1 MENNG
6 WRMKDDEKFEINKD
20 TLEKMANK
28 ADELILKGERLEL
41 EKYAKQLTDR
51 RLFFKDMIDE
61 ARFLYITGNC
71 YQVLYQHREMEW
83 YSDDLSKAA
92 IFFRKAL
99 NILNKL
105 TFPSQETLFLKSCIE
120 TNLANSLSAQ
130 GRAFCCIPLWDRA
143 ISQSNPVAM
152 ICKAQNE
159 LFLAN
164 VLYDP
169 GHQEYHLFV
178 AYKLIVQGLKYK
190 KYLYEEQ
197 QIAFH
202 EDGELMKF
210 KNWFEGNFTESSFGE
225 FEVQSYEF
233 DTRKQKHYLAWCG
246 RNNLFINDLNDV
258 LCSEVV
264 YQDIISLPSFSY
276 KLNQSLSMHET
287 LMYHGNFDELK
298 NDYCYA
304 RYLFYTALN
313 IPQDTKHFFNDT
325 YPHVDDMSHSL
336 TNLKSS
342 HYKSAFRTL
351 YSLFD
356 KISYFL
362 HRFLELNDIKDDN
375 KITFDAIFRDISKKN
390 AWVPHPRLK
399 TSENSFIHALF
410 YILKDIR
417 DVKDATP
424 TTRWLDPEAKSFA
437 EIRNALEHRS
447 LKIIDD
453 FGYTLTQSDKE
464 YTSEK
469 LKKYIVE
476 KEQCILDLKKLHHEI
491 KDIENGK
498 NSNDLATITGR
509 KSALEIKK
517 KELESLINE
526 QHRLSTH
533 SLLITVSE
541 FESRTLTLMKLA
553 RNSIIYLS
561 LALHFEEQSKPRSDG
576 FIMPTVVPLR

>member
-1 MENNG
+1 
-6 WRMKDDEKFEINKD
+6 MKDDEKIEINKD
-20 TLEKMANK
+20 TLEKISK
-28 ADELILKGERLEL
+28 KVDELILKGERLEL
-41 EKYAKQLTDR
+41 GRYAKELTDKK
-51 RLFFKDMIDE
+51 FFFADMIDE
-61 ARFLYITGNC
+61 ARFLYIMGNC
-71 YQVLYQHREMEW
+71 YQVLYQHTEMEW

-92 IFFRKAL
+92 IFFRKSL
-99 NILNKL
+99 NALNKL
-105 TFPSQETLFLKSCIE
+105 TFPSQEALFLKSCIE

-130 GRAFCCIPLWDRA
+130 GRALCCIPLWDRA
-143 ISQSNPVAM
+143 IRQNNPVAM

-159 LFLAN
+159 LYLAK

-178 AYKLIVQGLKYK
+178 AYKLITQGLKYK

-197 QIAFH
+197 QVAFH
-202 EDGELMKF
+202 ENGELMKF
-210 KNWFEGNFTESSFGE
+210 KNWFESNFTESSFNE
-225 FEVQSYEF
+225 FEAQSYDF

-246 RNNLFINDLNDV
+246 DNNLFINDLNDV

-276 KLNQSLSMHET
+276 KLNQSLSMYEA

-304 RYLFYTALN
+304 RYLFYIALN

-325 YPHVDDMSHSL
+325 YPQVDDMSHSL
-336 TNLKSS
+336 INLKAS

-375 KITFDAIFRDISKKN
+375 KITFDAIFKDISKKN
-390 AWVPHPRLK
+390 TWMPHPRLK
-399 TSENSFIHALF
+399 MSENSFIHALF

-424 TTRWLDPEAKSFA
+424 TTRWLDPEAKSFS

-453 FGYTLTQSDKE
+453 FGYTLTQSDKK
-464 YTSEK
+464 YTSAQ
-469 LKKYIVE
+469 LKKYIAE
-476 KEQCILDLKKLHHEI
+476 RDQCVQDLKKIHHET
-491 KDIENGK
+491 KDMRNGK
-498 NSNDLATITGR
+498 NSNDVATMTNR

-517 KELESLINE
+517 KELESLIHE
-526 QHRLSTH
+526 QHKLSTH

-561 LALHFEEQSKPRSDG
+561 LALHLEEQSKPRSNG
-576 FIMPTVVPLR
+576 LVMPTVVPLR

>member
-1 MENNG
+1 
-6 WRMKDDEKFEINKD
+6 MKDYDELEISKD
-20 TLEKMANK
+20 TLEKMSHK
-28 ADELILKGERLEL
+28 ADELILKGDRLEL
-41 EKYAKQLTDR
+41 EEYSKELADKRLSFTDT
-51 RLFFKDMIDE
+51 MDE
-61 ARFLYITGNC
+61 ARFLYIMGNC
-71 YQVLYQHREMEW
+71 HQVLYQHREMDW

-92 IFFRKAL
+92 IFFRRAL
-99 NILNKL
+99 NIIKKIKFL
-105 TFPSQETLFLKSCIE
+105 SQENLFLKSCIE

-130 GRAFCCIPLWDRA
+130 GRAFCCIPLWDTA
-143 ISQSNPVAM
+143 IRQNNPIAM

-159 LFLAN
+159 LYLAK

-178 AYKLIVQGLKYK
+178 AYKLIVQGMKYK
-190 KYLYEEQ
+190 RYLYEDQ
-197 QIAFH
+197 QVAFH

-210 KNWFEGNFTESSFGE
+210 KNWFEGNLKESSFIE
-225 FEVQSYEF
+225 FEAQSYDF
-233 DTRKQKHYLAWCG
+233 DTKKQKHYLTWCG
-246 RNNLFINDLNDV
+246 DNNLFINDLNDV
-258 LCSEVV
+258 ICSEVV
-264 YQDIISLPSFSY
+264 YQDIISLPTFRY
-276 KLNQSLSMHET
+276 KLNKSLSMHEK

-304 RYLFYTALN
+304 RYLFYIALN
-313 IPQDTKHFFNDT
+313 IPQETKHFFNDT
-325 YPHVDDMSHSL
+325 YPHVEDMSHSL
-336 TNLKSS
+336 TNLKSN

-375 KITFDAIFRDISKKN
+375 KISFDAIFRDISKKS

-399 TSENSFIHALF
+399 MSKNPFIHALF

-424 TTRWLDPEAKSFA
+424 TTRWLDPEATSFA

-464 YTSEK
+464 YTSAQ
-469 LKKYIVE
+469 LKKYLVE
-476 KEQCILDLKKLHHEI
+476 REQCILDLKKLYYDA
-491 KDIENGK
+491 KDLKNGINK
-498 NSNDLATITGR
+498 NNVAGVNDT

-517 KELESLINE
+517 KELESLIDE

-561 LALHFEEQSKPRSDG
+561 LAIHLEEQSKPKTDG
-576 FIMPTVVPLR
+576 FVMPTAVPLR

>member
-1 MENNG
+1 MS
-6 WRMKDDEKFEINKD
+6 I
-20 TLEKMANK
+20 K
-28 ADELILKGERLEL
+28 ADELILKGDRLEL
-41 EKYAKQLTDR
+41 EKYAKKITDKS
-51 RLFFKDMIDE
+51 FFFTDMIDE
-61 ARFLYITGNC
+61 SRFLYIMGNC

-99 NILNKL
+99 NILNGLKL
-105 TFPSQETLFLKSCIE
+105 PSQESLFLKSCIE

-143 ISQSNPVAM
+143 IKQNNPVAM

-159 LFLAN
+159 LYLAN

-178 AYKLIVQGLKYK
+178 AYKLISQGLKYK
-190 KYLYEEQ
+190 KYLYEDQ
-197 QIAFH
+197 QVAFH

-210 KNWFEGNFTESSFGE
+210 KSWFERNFTESSFRE
-225 FEVQSYEF
+225 FETQSYDF
-233 DTRKQKHYLAWCG
+233 DTRKQKQYLEWCG
-246 RNNLFINDLNDV
+246 NNNLFINDLNDV

-276 KLNQSLSMHET
+276 KLNQSLSMYET
-287 LMYHGNFDELK
+287 LMYHGNFDEIK

-304 RYLFYTALN
+304 RYIFYTALN

-362 HRFLELNDIKDDN
+362 HRFLELNDTKDDN

-399 TSENSFIHALF
+399 MSKNPFIHALF

-464 YTSEK
+464 YTSAQ
-469 LKKYIVE
+469 LKKYITE
-476 KEQCILDLKKLHHEI
+476 REQCVLDLKKLHHEI
-491 KDIENGK
+491 KEMKNRK
-498 NSNDLATITGR
+498 NSNIVATMTDK
-509 KSALEIKK
+509 KSALEIKM
-517 KELESLINE
+517 KELESLIDE

-533 SLLITVSE
+533 SLLITVCE

-561 LALHFEEQSKPRSDG
+561 LALHLEEQGKPISDG
-576 FIMPTVVPLR
+576 LVMPTVVPLR

>member
-1 MENNG
+1 M
-6 WRMKDDEKFEINKD
+6 
-20 TLEKMANK
+20 
-28 ADELILKGERLEL
+28 
-41 EKYAKQLTDR
+41 
-51 RLFFKDMIDE
+51 
-61 ARFLYITGNC
+61 
-71 YQVLYQHREMEW
+71 
-83 YSDDLSKAA
+83 
-92 IFFRKAL
+92 
-99 NILNKL
+99 
-105 TFPSQETLFLKSCIE
+105 
-120 TNLANSLSAQ
+120 
-130 GRAFCCIPLWDRA
+130 
-143 ISQSNPVAM
+143 
-152 ICKAQNE
+152 
-159 LFLAN
+159 
-164 VLYDP
+164 
-169 GHQEYHLFV
+169 
-178 AYKLIVQGLKYK
+178 KYK

-197 QIAFH
+197 QVAFH
-202 EDGELMKF
+202 ENGELMRF
-210 KNWFEGNFTESSFGE
+210 KNWFESNFTESSFSE
-225 FEVQSYEF
+225 FEAQSYDF

-246 RNNLFINDLNDV
+246 DNNLFINDLNDV

-304 RYLFYTALN
+304 RYIFYAALN
-313 IPQDTKHFFNDT
+313 IPHDKKHFFNDT
-325 YPHVDDMSHSL
+325 YPHIEDMSHSI
-336 TNLKSS
+336 TNLKSN

-375 KITFDAIFRDISKKN
+375 KITFDAIFKDISKKN

-399 TSENSFIHALF
+399 KSKNSFIHALF

-424 TTRWLDPEAKSFA
+424 TTRWLDPEAKSFT

-447 LKIIDD
+447 LKIVDD

-464 YTSEK
+464 YTSAQ

-476 KEQCILDLKKLHHEI
+476 RDQCILDLKKIHYEA
-491 KDIENGK
+491 KDMRNEK
-498 NSNDLATITGR
+498 DSNNVATIANR
-509 KSALEIKK
+509 KSALESKK
-517 KELESLINE
+517 KELESLIHE
-526 QHRLSTH
+526 QKKLSTH

-541 FESRTLTLMKLA
+541 FESRTLTLMKIA

-561 LALHFEEQSKPRSDG
+561 LALHLEEKSKPSSDG
-576 FIMPTVVPLR
+576 LVMPTVVPLR

>member
-1 MENNG
+1 MA
-6 WRMKDDEKFEINKD
+6 DHEKNEITKD
-20 TLEKMANK
+20 TLEQISNK
-28 ADELILKGERLEL
+28 ADELIQKGDRLQLERYTQ
-41 EKYAKQLTDR
+41 KLTDR
-51 RLFFKDMIDE
+51 RLFFADLIDE
-61 ARFLYITGNC
+61 ARFLYIIGNC
-71 YQVLYQHREMEW
+71 HQVLYQHREMEW

-92 IFFRKAL
+92 IFFRNAL
-99 NILNKL
+99 SIVNKL
-105 TFPSQETLFLKSCIE
+105 AFPNQETLFLKSCIE

-130 GRAFCCIPLWDRA
+130 GRAFCCIPLWDKA
-143 ISQSNPVAM
+143 ISQNNPVAM

-164 VLYDP
+164 ILYDP

-178 AYKLIVQGLKYK
+178 AYKLIIQGLKYK
-190 KYLYEEQ
+190 NYLYEEQ
-197 QIAFH
+197 QVAFH

-210 KNWFEGNFTESSFGE
+210 KNWFEHNLAESSFKD
-225 FEVQSYEF
+225 FEAQRYDF
-233 DTRKQKHYLAWCG
+233 DTKKQKSYLTWCG
-246 RNNLFINDLNDV
+246 ENNLFINDLNDV
-258 LCSEVV
+258 LSSEVV
-264 YQDIISLPSFSY
+264 YQDIVSLPSFSY

-298 NDYCYA
+298 NDYCYS

-313 IPQDTKHFFNDT
+313 IPQEAKHFFNDT
-325 YPHVDDMSHSL
+325 YPHVEDMSHSL

-375 KITFDAIFRDISKKN
+375 KITFDSIFRDISKRN

-399 TSENSFIHALF
+399 MSKNPFIHALF

-453 FGYTLTQSDKE
+453 FGYTLTQLDKE
-464 YTSEK
+464 YTSEQ
-469 LKKYIVE
+469 LKNYIAE
-476 KEQCILDLKKLHHEI
+476 KDQCALDLEKLYHDI
-491 KDIENGK
+491 KHVKGGGDSNYVTTMSDI
-498 NSNDLATITGR
+498 

-517 KELESLINE
+517 KELESLIDE

-541 FESRTLTLMKLA
+541 FESRTLTLMRLA

-561 LALHFEEQSKPRSDG
+561 LAIHYEEQCKPKSDG
-576 FIMPTVVPLR
+576 LVMPTVVPLR